1 MPRYVAFLRGVSPMN
16 AQMPALRRCFEAAGF
31 TEVKTLLSSGNV
43 VFTAPSSLLERL
55 EQRAVNAMQSELGH
69 SFDTFVR
76 PSRYLQDLIDAAPFA
91 AFNLAPSAKRVI
103 TFVRSPA
110 EPDALQLPMEHEG
123 ATIYQAHATEV
134 YSAYVPD
141 PSQGPAFMRL
151 LERTLGKAI
160 TTRTLDTVIKC
171 AKA

>member
-1 MPRYVAFLRGVSPMN
+1 
-16 AQMPALRRCFEAAGF
+16 
-31 TEVKTLLSSGNV
+31 
-43 VFTAPSSLLERL
+43 
-55 EQRAVNAMQSELGH
+55 MQSELGH

-91 AFNLAPSAKRVI
+91 AFHLAPSAKRVI

-110 EPDALQLPMEHEG
+110 WPDALQLPMEHEG
-123 ATIYQAHATEV
+123 ATIYQARATEV